1 MSLSDVDRL
10 LLQRC
15 LDREPRAWE
24 NFVDRFVGLVVHVVH
39 RTTTGRGIS
48 IDESTRDDYVAEVFL
63 VLIRHDFAVL
73 RRFRRQCSLATYLT
87 VIARRVVVRRL
98 QRAQQNTVVDGAR
111 VRVQAAAPKQLA
123 NNSATEIQRID
134 NAEEVEH
141 LLAKL
146 DSREAN
152 VVRMY
157 HLEGKTYQEISQAVG
172 VNENSIGPLLHRARQ
187 KMNGQP

>member
-39 RTTTGRGIS
+39 RTTAGRGIS
-48 IDESTRDDYVAEVFL
+48 IDDSTRDDYVAEVFL
-63 VLIRHDFAVL
+63 VLVRHDFAVL

-98 QRAQQNTVVDGAR
+98 QQAQRDTIVDGPRPQA
-111 VRVQAAAPKQLA
+111 QAAVKQA
-123 NNSATEIQRID
+123 VNDSPTEIQRID

-141 LLAKL
+141 LLTRL
-146 DSREAN
+146 DTREAN

-157 HLEGKTYQEISQAVG
+157 HLEGKSYQEISQAVG

-187 KMNGQP
+187 KMNGQS